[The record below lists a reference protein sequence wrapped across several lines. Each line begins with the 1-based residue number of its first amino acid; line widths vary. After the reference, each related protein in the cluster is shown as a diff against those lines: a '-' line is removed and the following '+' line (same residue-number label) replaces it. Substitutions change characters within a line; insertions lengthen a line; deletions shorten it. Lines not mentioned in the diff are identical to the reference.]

1 MANRVLLSSKIRARD
16 TSRAQIKDSE
26 TQRALVPLVNSTYE
40 GPGAQR
46 EESNMVDTEVIKQ
59 QKSIV
64 SKLWRP

>member
-1 MANRVLLSSKIRARD
+1 MANRVLLSSKICARD

-26 TQRALVPLVNSTYE
+26 TQRALVPLVNSTYK

-46 EESNMVDTEVIKQ
+46 EESSMVDTEVIKQ